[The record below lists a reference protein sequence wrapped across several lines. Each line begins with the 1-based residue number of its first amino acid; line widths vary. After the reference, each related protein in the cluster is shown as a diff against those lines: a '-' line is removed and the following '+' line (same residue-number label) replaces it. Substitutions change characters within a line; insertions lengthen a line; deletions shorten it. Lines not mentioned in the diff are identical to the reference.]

1 MNIFYY
7 LLITVFLFFLF
18 FWYFSE
24 RQKRIEKINERL
36 FQKIDDLFLPQIS
49 QLRQELDRRLKENKE
64 NLDRTTKMF
73 VSNISQFSA
82 NISKITNHLDQLENS
97 MSEISSFQE
106 VFKTPKLRGRWG
118 EISLENLL
126 SQFLSTSQYKTQYT
140 FKSGETVDAIVKL
153 PNDRILSIDAKFP
166 YDFFERMKNEKDKVK
181 KEQFRK
187 NFLLTVKKEIDDIAK
202 KYILPQEG
210 TLNFALMYIP
220 AEAVYYEILHNFKE
234 ENLEEYARK
243 KKVILVSPNMFFAF
257 LKIIIIANRDSQI
270 SKQIHNISKR
280 LSLLISDAKKLA
292 ESFNKLDK
300 HLANSRSAFEVSQR
314 RLNLFLERSEKLLID
329 NIEEVPKLEKKE
341 EKNQEK

>member
-106 VFKTPKLRGRWG
+106 VFKTP
-118 EISLENLL
+118 NLL
-126 SQFLSTSQYKTQYT
+126 SQFLSASQYKTQYT

-166 YDFFERMKNEKDKVK
+166 YDFFERMKNEKDKTK

-314 RLNLFLERSEKLLID
+314 RLNLFLERSEKLLVD
-329 NIEEVPKLEKKE
+329 NIEEVPKLE